1 MQKTK
6 RKIKMKITGAIF
18 DMDGTLADSLS
29 FWDVFFKRVAKK
41 YGLGDDFRPDP
52 DTERSIRTLPF
63 KEGMALMHERCGV
76 GGSADEML
84 QTAFD
89 MCRVFY
95 AEDVE
100 MKAGALDFLRL
111 CKEKGIKMCVASA
124 TQRDL
129 LEIVMERFGLY
140 EYLPKVFSCGD
151 IGKGKDVPDIFDMAR
166 EYLGTDKESTWIFED
181 STVAIETAKKAGYK
195 VVGIYD
201 KYNFDHERVRASS
214 DKYIAAGETLM
225 KLKGKNI

>member
-1 MQKTK
+1 
-6 RKIKMKITGAIF
+6 MKITGAIF

-41 YGLGDDFRPDP
+41 YGLAENFRPDP

-166 EYLGTDKESTWIFED
+166 EYLGTDKESTYIFED
-181 STVAIETAKKAGYK
+181 STVAVETAKKAGYK

-201 KYNFDHERVRASS
+201 KYNFDHERVREAS
-214 DKYIAAGETLM
+214 DEYIAKGETLM
-225 KLKGKNI
+225 KLKEKIS